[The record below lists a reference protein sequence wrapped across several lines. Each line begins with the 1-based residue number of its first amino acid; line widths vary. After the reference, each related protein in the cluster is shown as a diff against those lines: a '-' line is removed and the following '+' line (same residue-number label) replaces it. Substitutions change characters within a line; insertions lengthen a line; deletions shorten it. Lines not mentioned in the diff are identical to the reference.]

1 MKIIISLLEVSKQ
14 PQWPHV
20 ILKLQLYFSKSQA
33 THDGMAFEFI
43 QHVKIVKDIILLNY
57 GLVFQLV
64 FLQVC
69 EMSWNAH
76 SCKCFIFQSALQFF
90 ILWNVTCK

>member
-1 MKIIISLLEVSKQ
+1 MKIIISLLEVTQQ

-33 THDGMAFEFI
+33 THDGTTFEFM
-43 QHVKIVKDIILLNY
+43 QHVKILKDIILLNY

-64 FLQVC
+64 FLLKNFLSFERKGQ
-69 EMSWNAH
+69 
-76 SCKCFIFQSALQFF
+76 
-90 ILWNVTCK
+90 